1 MLSPEQIAARK
12 GKLTGSRIRPLM
24 IGDEDGVMRLWREM
38 TGQQVEEDLSGVWA
52 VRLGEATEAL
62 NLEWFA
68 RHNGGRPVSRQGEVI
83 QHAYLSWA
91 AVTLDGWCDQLDC
104 PIEAKHVGGREP
116 LEVII
121 DRYQPQL
128 QWCMEVTGAERC
140 ALSVISGVNPP
151 VIEFIERDVAYADE
165 LVRRGAMFMNHVRDR
180 TPPIDLVEPVPPP
193 AVDLVKVYDLGGLDV
208 WKGAAERWLQTHGAV
223 ETARDAEKVLK
234 NLMPADARKAHGA
247 GVQITRDRA
256 GRLSLRETT
265 E

>member
-1 MLSPEQIAARK
+1 
-12 GKLTGSRIRPLM
+12 
-24 IGDEDGVMRLWREM
+24 
-38 TGQQVEEDLSGVWA
+38 
-52 VRLGEATEAL
+52 
-62 NLEWFA
+62 
-68 RHNGGRPVSRQGEVI
+68 VI

-180 TPPIDLVEPVPPP
+180 TPPIDLTKLP
-193 AVDLVKVYDLGGLDV
+193 
-208 WKGAAERWLQTHGAV
+208 
-223 ETARDAEKVLK
+223 
-234 NLMPADARKAHGA
+234 
-247 GVQITRDRA
+247 
-256 GRLSLRETT
+256 SLRNSCTRSLVRSHCCSGLPSRMVSAAMT
-265 E
+265 